1 MTSSS
6 RSSFD
11 FSFDQIQRWF
21 ERLISRTLQLDQT
34 TSTLRGLFVA
44 ILFFATIL
52 FYTAAR
58 HPIGQ
63 LGTALLGLLVPAVVP
78 RDLTPIQYLF
88 SALGNTFFS
97 LDVLLMTAAI
107 GLPFLLALEFAA
119 LYQADIYEI
128 ANTSVSRRFIL
139 QSAFAIPKYQ
149 TLEIKEEKLSAE
161 QRKSPFIQIGGPGIV
176 KPNPEFAVIFERL
189 DGNPHFIRAG
199 MSKKDRTLQGFE
211 RLRRIIDVRDHTFHY
226 EKIIGRTKD
235 GIKIEIQDVNLLF
248 SIWRQS
254 GNTPLNNPY
263 PAHLRDLYWLTY
275 QQVGEHWTHAMT
287 ELVEDHL
294 LRFIQDHTM
303 SEILSAVGEPEIR
316 RQVALEST
324 IHRLAYGQPLR
335 RPLRFIYS
343 PQMPQPLTPP
353 SFIPRPQLSN
363 FFKSFT
369 QEFPLAARQRGLR
382 LEWINVGTWNTT
394 HPILLDQHIEA
405 WRLTS
410 ENMTRSSPRVLEEI
424 RNQARLQTYQ
434 RIIQQDIF
442 LSIAQLTQQ
451 GYQPDQIYYEIVRY
465 FEIQV
470 SKIIAEMTAQGKA
483 IPSRL
488 LTARQCLHTALENYL
503 SGSGATFL

>member
-1 MTSSS
+1 MTPSSPLS
-6 RSSFD
+6 LNL
-11 FSFDQIQRWF
+11 SFDQIQRWF
-21 ERLISRTLQLDQT
+21 ESLISRALQIDQT
-34 TSTLRGLFVA
+34 TSTFRGLVVA
-44 ILFFATIL
+44 GTFIVSIFL
-52 FYTAAR
+52 YTAAR

-63 LGTALLGLLVPAVVP
+63 LGTAFLGLVVPAVVP
-78 RDLTPIQYLF
+78 REMTPIQFLL
-88 SALGNTFFS
+88 SALGNTFLSF
-97 LDVLLMTAAI
+97 DVLLMAAAL

-119 LYQADIYEI
+119 LYQSDIYEI
-128 ANTSVSRRFIL
+128 ANNSVSRRFIF
-139 QSAFAIPKYQ
+139 QAAFAIPPYQ
-149 TLEIKEEKLSAE
+149 TFEIKEEKLTAE

-275 QQVGEHWTHAMT
+275 QQVGEHWTNAMT

-294 LRFIQDHTM
+294 LRFIQNHTI

-316 RQVALEST
+316 RQIALEST

-343 PQMPQPLTPP
+343 PQLPQPLIPP
-353 SFIPRPQLSN
+353 TFVPRPQLSN

-382 LEWINVGTWNTT
+382 LEWINVGTWHTT

-410 ENMTRSSPRVLEEI
+410 ENMTRSRPRVLDEI

-442 LSIAQLTQQ
+442 LSMAQLTQQ
-451 GYQPDQIYYEIVRY
+451 GYQPEQIYYEIIRY

-470 SKIIAEMTAQGKA
+470 SKIIAEMTAQGQA
-483 IPSRL
+483 APARL
-488 LTARQCLHTALENYL
+488 INARQCLHAALENYL
-503 SGSGATFL
+503 AGSGATFL

>member
-6 RSSFD
+6 SSPFD
-11 FSFDQIQRWF
+11 FSLEQIQRWL
-21 ERLISRTLQLDQT
+21 EQLISRMLRLDHT
-34 TSTLRGLFVA
+34 TSTLRGLFVV
-44 ILFFATIL
+44 ISFAGVI
-52 FYTAAR
+52 FIYTAVR
-58 HPIGQ
+58 HPIGEV
-63 LGTALLGLLVPAVVP
+63 GKALLGLFVPAIVP
-78 RDLTPIQYLF
+78 RDMTPLQFLL
-88 SALGNTFFS
+88 SAMGNTFFS
-97 LDVLLMTAAI
+97 LDVLLMAAAL
-107 GLPFLLALEFAA
+107 GLPFLLALEFAT
-119 LYQADIYEI
+119 LYQSDIYEI
-128 ANTSVSRRFIL
+128 AQTSVSRRFIL
-139 QSAFAIPKYQ
+139 QSAFAIPRYD
-149 TLEIKEEKLSAE
+149 TLEIKDEKLTPE

-176 KPNPEFAVIFERL
+176 KPNPEFAVVFERL

-199 MSKKDRTLQGFE
+199 MSKKERTLQGFE

-226 EKIIGRTKD
+226 DKIIGRTKD

-294 LRFIQDHTM
+294 LRFIQNHTF

-316 RQVALEST
+316 RQVELEST
-324 IHRLAYGQPLR
+324 IQRIAWSQPLR

-343 PQMPQPLTPP
+343 PQMPQPLPP
-353 SFIPRPQLSN
+353 PVFVPRPQLSN

-410 ENMTRSSPRVLEEI
+410 ENMTRSSPRVLDEI

-442 LSIAQLTQQ
+442 LAIAQLNRQ
-451 GYQPDQIYYEIVRY
+451 GYKPDQVCYEILRY
-465 FEIQV
+465 FEAQL
-470 SKIIAEMTAQGKA
+470 SKMIAELSSQGQVV
-483 IPSRL
+483 PTRL
-488 LTARQCLHTALENYL
+488 ITARQCIHTALENFL
-503 SGSGATFL
+503 SSSGATFL